1 MQNSG
6 KPEFCWRGSASSLPF
21 FRSAK
26 SNTPVDFSTG
36 VFCFRPVRYDQKAT
50 VTPVSQVLS
59 TVAVKLPNG
68 WFGLMPNLLTQ

>member
-1 MQNSG
+1 MS
-6 KPEFCWRGSASSLPF
+6 
-21 FRSAK
+21 SAK

-36 VFCFRPVRYDQKAT
+36 AFRFGLGRYDQKAT

-68 WFGLMPNLLTQ
+68 